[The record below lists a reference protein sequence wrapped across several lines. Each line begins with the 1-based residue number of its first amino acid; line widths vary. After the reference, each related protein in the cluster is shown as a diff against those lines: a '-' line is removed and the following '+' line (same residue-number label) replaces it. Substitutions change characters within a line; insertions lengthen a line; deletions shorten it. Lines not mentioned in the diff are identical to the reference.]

1 MKALCLAFVL
11 LFSATVSAEHL
22 SESPSV
28 VLSELSA
35 VSAQELTQ
43 VLGSGAELTLHA
55 VETSAGVSVA
65 ILEGGSDG
73 ARFSIAVSADVA
85 GVLVQLVGGAVE
97 MTVDAAGTALCIGGT
112 MLAYLP
118 NEASGAMLHRQ
129 KL

>member
-1 MKALCLAFVL
+1 MKALFLVLAL
-11 LFSATVSAEHL
+11 SFSATASAEHL

-43 VLGSGAELTLHA
+43 VLGNGAQLTLHA
-55 VETSAGVSVA
+55 VEHSAGASVA
-65 ILEGGSDG
+65 ILEAGSNG

-97 MTVDAAGTALCIGGT
+97 ISVDAAGTALYIGGT

-118 NEASGAMLHRQ
+118 NETSGAMVHRQ